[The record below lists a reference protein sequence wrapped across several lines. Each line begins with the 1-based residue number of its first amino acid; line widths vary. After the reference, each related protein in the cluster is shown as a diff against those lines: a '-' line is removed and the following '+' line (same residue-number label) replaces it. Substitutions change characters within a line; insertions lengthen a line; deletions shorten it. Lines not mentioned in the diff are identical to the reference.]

1 MISPSDRSPPI
12 QTSPCACLWF
22 DCDGMRAKW
31 GNIMPIMQVIPLCDL
46 WFWMASKFAIFCN
59 GIASSLYQL
68 YPKRSRQNESNIGVW
83 SNMVP
88 SWIICTMGQSPG
100 RQVGR
105 GGTQW
110 DLKSTNIFVF
120 FRFLPISVNYLCQFL
135 KSHFCDLLCHFSLVF
150 WCYRERGRDFLMY
163 SFWGWK
169 EGWECIEW
177 LAGFV
182 AWAPQRGTASHRMSL
197 CKSSSNLSQSMVVS
211 LVDGSSDLVVLL
223 AVWCCLSTNAWKV
236 QSLPQVEPGDEANL
250 HETRPLTFLEDSFLF
265 HTAMI

>member
-46 WFWMASKFAIFCN
+46 WHQSLQYFVMESPLHCINCIPKDLAKTNRTLAFGRTWCLHESFAQWASRLDDRWDVVGHSGTWKAPIF
-59 GIASSLYQL
+59 L
-68 YPKRSRQNESNIGVW
+68 
-83 SNMVP
+83 
-88 SWIICTMGQSPG
+88 
-100 RQVGR
+100 
-105 GGTQW
+105 
-110 DLKSTNIFVF
+110 FF

-177 LAGFV
+177 LAGFG

-197 CKSSSNLSQSMVVS
+197 CKSSTNLSQSMVVS
-211 LVDGSSDLVVLL
+211 LVDGISDLVVLL

>member
-120 FRFLPISVNYLCQFL
+120 FQVSANFCQLFMSIFEKSLLWSFVSFFISFLVLQGERQRFLDV
-135 KSHFCDLLCHFSLVF
+135 LLL
-150 WCYRERGRDFLMY
+150 RLERRMG
-163 SFWGWK
+163 
-169 EGWECIEW
+169 
-177 LAGFV
+177 V
-182 AWAPQRGTASHRMSL
+182 HRMAGWLRCLGTPKRHRQSSHVAVQIQHKPIAIHGS
-197 CKSSSNLSQSMVVS
+197 KS
-211 LVDGSSDLVVLL
+211 GR
-223 AVWCCLSTNAWKV
+223 W
-236 QSLPQVEPGDEANL
+236 
-250 HETRPLTFLEDSFLF
+250 
-265 HTAMI
+265 